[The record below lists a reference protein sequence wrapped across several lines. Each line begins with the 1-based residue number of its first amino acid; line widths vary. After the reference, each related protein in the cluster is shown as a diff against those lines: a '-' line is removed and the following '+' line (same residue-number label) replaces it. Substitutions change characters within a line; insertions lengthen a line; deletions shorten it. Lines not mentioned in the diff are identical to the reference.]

1 MSQYDENR
9 DGNKDGKRENRPS
22 VGEADNSPVAL
33 AAMPQIAE
41 VSARAGRSG
50 SIAEGAI
57 DTQCH
62 SRHDREVPEVDLL
75 SPLAIRSVTFRNRI
89 AMSPLCMYSSEDG
102 FATDFHLVHLG
113 SRAMGGAAL
122 VMVEATAVTPEGRIS
137 PADMGIW
144 KDQHIE
150 PLSRIA
156 RFLEA
161 QGAVPGIQLAHAGRK
176 ASCDTPWHGGSSLK
190 NAAEGGWPVVGPSA
204 LPFDLHDPVPTAMS
218 ASDIKLCIDAWVAA
232 ARRALLAGFK
242 VIELHAAHGY
252 LMHQFLSPISNVR
265 TDEYGGSLDNRMR
278 LVLETTEHLREVIP
292 QELPLFVRISATD
305 WVAGGWDIQQ
315 SIVLCQKL
323 KTLGVDLVD
332 VSSGGTAPD
341 ARIPVARGYQIP
353 FAQRIRDEA
362 EIRTGGVGL
371 ITDPQYADEIITSG
385 AADLVFIGRELMR
398 EPYWALKAQHAMGM
412 EPSWPIQYGYAVK
425 RRAK

>member
-1 MSQYDENR
+1 
-9 DGNKDGKRENRPS
+9 
-22 VGEADNSPVAL
+22 
-33 AAMPQIAE
+33 
-41 VSARAGRSG
+41 
-50 SIAEGAI
+50 
-57 DTQCH
+57 
-62 SRHDREVPEVDLL
+62 
-75 SPLAIRSVTFRNRI
+75 
-89 AMSPLCMYSSEDG
+89 
-102 FATDFHLVHLG
+102 
-113 SRAMGGAAL
+113 
-122 VMVEATAVTPEGRIS
+122 
-137 PADMGIW
+137 
-144 KDQHIE
+144 
-150 PLSRIA
+150 
-156 RFLEA
+156 
-161 QGAVPGIQLAHAGRK
+161 
-176 ASCDTPWHGGSSLK
+176 
-190 NAAEGGWPVVGPSA
+190 
-204 LPFDLHDPVPTAMS
+204 
-218 ASDIKLCIDAWVAA
+218 
-232 ARRALLAGFK
+232 
-242 VIELHAAHGY
+242 
-252 LMHQFLSPISNVR
+252 
-265 TDEYGGSLDNRMR
+265 MR

-341 ARIPVARGYQIP
+341 AKIPVARGYQIP